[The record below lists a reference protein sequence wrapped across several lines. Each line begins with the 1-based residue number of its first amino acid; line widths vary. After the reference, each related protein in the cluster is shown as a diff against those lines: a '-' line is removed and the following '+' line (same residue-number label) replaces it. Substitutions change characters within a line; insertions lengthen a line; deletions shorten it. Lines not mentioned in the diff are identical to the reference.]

1 MAYIQDIA
9 TIPTPTIT
17 GIMATV
23 ITRVMA
29 LITVTEIMA
38 AIEAG
43 ILLIGGVMDMAA
55 ILLMGRIMDMAAIGE
70 GTETAGAMGLV
81 AVIAAA
87 IRVASIDKNAD
98 IFI

>member
-9 TIPTPTIT
+9 IIPIPTIT
-17 GIMATV
+17 GIMATA

-29 LITVTEIMA
+29 LILIMVTEIMA

-43 ILLIGGVMDMAA
+43 ILLMGG
-55 ILLMGRIMDMAAIGE
+55 IMDMAAIEE
-70 GTETAGAMGLV
+70 GTETTGTVDM

-87 IRVASIDKNAD
+87 IMAVFIDENAN
-98 IFI
+98 IFT

>member
-1 MAYIQDIA
+1 MAYMQDIA

-43 ILLIGGVMDMAA
+43 T
-55 ILLMGRIMDMAAIGE
+55 LLMGRIMDMAAIGE
-70 GTETAGAMGLV
+70 DTETAGAMGLV

>member
-1 MAYIQDIA
+1 M
-9 TIPTPTIT
+9 

-23 ITRVMA
+23 ITRVLA

-43 ILLIGGVMDMAA
+43 ILLIGG
-55 ILLMGRIMDMAAIGE
+55 IMDMSAIEE
-70 GTETAGAMGLV
+70 GTETTGTVDM

-87 IRVASIDKNAD
+87 IMAASIDKNAN
-98 IFI
+98 IFT